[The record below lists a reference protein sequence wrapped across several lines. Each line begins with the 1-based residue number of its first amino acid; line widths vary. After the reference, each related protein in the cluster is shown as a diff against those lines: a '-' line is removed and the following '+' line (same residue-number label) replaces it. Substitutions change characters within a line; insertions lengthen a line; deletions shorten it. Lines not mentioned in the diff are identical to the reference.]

1 MWITISILTLFS
13 FCFLIVLKN
22 RIETYVPEIIFLKQN
37 EKDEIQINNN
47 NYDFSSYYV
56 NKKRKNVYDNRNKIR
71 KPTGLLDYNT

>member
-13 FCFLIVLKN
+13 FCFLIALKN

-56 NKKRKNVYDNRNKIR
+56 NKKRKNVYDNRNRIR